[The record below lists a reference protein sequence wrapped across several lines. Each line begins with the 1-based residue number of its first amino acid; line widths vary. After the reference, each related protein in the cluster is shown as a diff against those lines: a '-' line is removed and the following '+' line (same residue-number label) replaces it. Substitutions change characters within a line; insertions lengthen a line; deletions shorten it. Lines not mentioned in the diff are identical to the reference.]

1 MEGDARAGTDLPGMR
16 LFSGGMNSAEPAP
29 LPDERVLEMGGIKLA
44 ELTGTQWRVEPGP
57 LLKGP
62 GTLGVRPGPRHSDSY
77 RHFDLEFLLN
87 VDRAAE
93 TSLPDCAVALASD
106 PGEAAR
112 EAIAAWA
119 DTTAVVALELLD
131 RQGRYATHFAA
142 RAPGCFPG
150 WHAIVGG
157 VSGWG
162 AGEDSAAK
170 RQWVADT
177 WPWAELA
184 PVMAAGLTRPF
195 LNGVRIFIGQ
205 GGDCVNC
212 EVKINGTPHAPSAAA
227 LAAMN
232 WPRTAQMSTAKVFLL
247 LVHPE
252 EDSDR

>member
-1 MEGDARAGTDLPGMR
+1 MEGDARAGTGLPGMR

-29 LPDERVLEMGGIKLA
+29 LPDERVLEMAGIKLA

-57 LLKGP
+57 LLEGP

-184 PVMAAGLTRPF
+184 PVIAACDPPVPQRGADIHRPGRR
-195 LNGVRIFIGQ
+195 LRELRGQ
-205 GGDCVNC
+205 DQRHSPRAVSCRARGD
-212 EVKINGTPHAPSAAA
+212 E
-227 LAAMN
+227 LAAHRADEHGESL
-232 WPRTAQMSTAKVFLL
+232 PPARS
-247 LVHPE
+247 
-252 EDSDR
+252 SRGG